1 MPQEK
6 RLTMKDLPENERPYE
21 KLERFGPEALS
32 DSELLSILLRSG
44 TRSERVTEVAQRA
57 LVTAQEH
64 NPADPLSALLLMPL
78 EELSGLRG
86 IGRVHAIQLKA
97 VLEVSARIAAAKSP
111 GRLSFKDPAS
121 VADHCMEAMRHL
133 DQEHVRV
140 LYLNNRGQL
149 LSDKTLSIG
158 TIQQALVC
166 SRSIISAAMSC
177 RAVQFILLHN
187 HPSGDPT
194 PSKEDIETTL
204 KLMEAG
210 QLMDVRLVDH
220 IVIGDG
226 TYYSMKEH
234 GILNGTPV

>member
-86 IGRVHAIQLKA
+86 IGRVHAIQL
-97 VLEVSARIAAAKSP
+97 IYAKDS
-111 GRLSFKDPAS
+111 RLNDEQVFSI
-121 VADHCMEAMRHL
+121 
-133 DQEHVRV
+133 
-140 LYLNNRGQL
+140 N
-149 LSDKTLSIG
+149 IG
-158 TIQQALVC
+158 TICYIAGDLV
-166 SRSIISAAMSC
+166 R
-177 RAVQFILLHN
+177 
-187 HPSGDPT
+187 
-194 PSKEDIETTL
+194 
-204 KLMEAG
+204 
-210 QLMDVRLVDH
+210 
-220 IVIGDG
+220 
-226 TYYSMKEH
+226 
-234 GILNGTPV
+234 